1 MQTVWFCSAPGTGQK
16 TGREVSQALSRMEI
30 SMPENDHE
38 SKTDAMLEA
47 ALGGLTP
54 HQLLIKASLADA
66 ANVAEREAAKAK
78 NRERAL
84 QLLEAIEKSQG

>member
-1 MQTVWFCSAPGTGQK
+1 
-16 TGREVSQALSRMEI
+16 MEN
-30 SMPENDHE
+30 SMPENDDK

-54 HQLLIKASLADA
+54 HQLLVQASLAEA

-84 QLLEAIEKSQG
+84 KLLEAIEKSQG

>member
-1 MQTVWFCSAPGTGQK
+1 
-16 TGREVSQALSRMEI
+16 MENP
-30 SMPENDHE
+30 MPENDDK

-54 HQLLIKASLADA
+54 HQLLAQTSLAEA

-84 QLLEAIEKSQG
+84 KLLEAIEKSQG